1 MAELPRY
8 QQTGRIFADLPQLD
22 FVNVRE
28 SMKRSQ
34 TIGASIDRL
43 SSFAAKS
50 AEKYVEQEAEKY
62 AVENPITI
70 DDIRQAQE
78 SGISA
83 EELIKASGGGTI
95 WEDTL
100 RKYQGEQLRT
110 QLEVQGSAAMTNILS
125 MVEAGQLSDPNEI
138 KQKFESAIAG
148 FERPLLEINPDSAV
162 AFKKSM
168 GVTASTFYKSALDKL
183 TKDYINDQQV
193 TSQFNIDNQ
202 LKIAKEFFK
211 TETDPA
217 KIEATRE
224 LLFKRVYEQSRNGGT
239 AFAQKQAETFLKD
252 FDALKLNRFT
262 EIATSPEFAS
272 DMTTAVSRISKG
284 DFGTSTPL
292 YNTLS
297 EEDKKKVRQNAVA
310 GWNDIYNAEE
320 ADKKNRI
327 RDSEEANKQ
336 EIIAMFRLPDNS
348 KEKKAKAEALFT
360 KGAIT
365 IDTLKSITDPKSE
378 GDGDITAEAHA
389 DADISYG
396 RITNERQ
403 LRNTYPS
410 LNNKQVSKL
419 IHSMTDKGVSD
430 AKAKIRTAAGA
441 AADPLVPI
449 DLPTAKRIQSI
460 TSMYETNL
468 AEVDANGKYVYDN
481 GQALN
486 KAISDYPKTEKFGI
500 AKTGQ
505 KRALD
510 AINKNFPGFNPDVTD
525 VDAYA
530 KTKKLDDAVKTKLV
544 RQLKNYKDNKNITGL
559 SGENLQ

>member
-1 MAELPRY
+1 MAELAKY
-8 QQTGRIFADLPQLD
+8 QPTGRVFADLPQLD
-22 FVNVRE
+22 FANVRE
-28 SMKRSQ
+28 SFKRSQ
-34 TIGASIDRL
+34 TIGASLDRL
-43 SSFAAKS
+43 SQFAAK
-50 AEKYVEQEAEKY
+50 AGEKYAEEEAQKY

-70 DDIRQAQE
+70 DDIRKAQE
-78 SGISA
+78 SGVSA
-83 EELIKASGGGTI
+83 DELIKASKGGTV
-95 WEDTL
+95 WEETL
-100 RKYQGEQLRT
+100 RKYQGEQLRS

-125 MVEAGQLSDPNEI
+125 MVEAGQLTDPTEI
-138 KQKFESAIAG
+138 KQKFESAITG
-148 FERPLLEINPDSAV
+148 YEKPLLEINPDSAV

-193 TSQFNIDNQ
+193 TSQFNVDNQ
-202 LKIAKEFFK
+202 LKVAKEFFK
-211 TETDPA
+211 TETDPV
-217 KIEATRE
+217 KIEAARE

-262 EIATSPEFAS
+262 EIATSQEFAS

-284 DFGTSTPL
+284 DFGASTPL

-310 GWNDIYNAEE
+310 GWNDLYSAEE
-320 ADKKNRI
+320 ADKKNKL
-327 RDSEEANKQ
+327 RDNEEVNKQ
-336 EIIAMFRLPDNS
+336 DIITMFSLPDNS
-348 KEKKAKAEALFT
+348 KQKKDMASDLFK
-360 KGAIT
+360 KGVISA
-365 IDTLKSITDPKSE
+365 DTLKSIIDPKSE

-403 LRNTYPS
+403 LRQTYPS

-449 DLPTAKRIQSI
+449 DLPTAKRIQTI

-481 GQALN
+481 GQALT
-486 KAISDYPKTEKFGI
+486 KAISDYPKTEKFSI
-500 AKTGQ
+500 SKTRQ
-505 KRALD
+505 KNALD
-510 AINKNFPGFNPDVTD
+510 VIQQQFPGFNPDSSDFDT
-525 VDAYA
+525 YA
-530 KTKKLDDAVKTKLV
+530 KKQKLNDVVKEKLKKKLRDYNA
-544 RQLKNYKDNKNITGL
+544 NKEVTGL
-559 SGENLQ
+559 NSEALQ